1 MIEQIKSNLDNPNQ
15 LEKLYRENKTT
26 FKKDFN
32 NLYADIKQNTTAQIW
47 NERLNFESDEIS
59 WGTKNEL
66 VFVII
71 ASLIAGFIAKLPQF
85 FGFTEEFF
93 YQRNFAFIVFPL
105 LAAYFAWGKNVST
118 KKIAVA
124 AITILVSVLYINF
137 LPNNNQS
144 DTLMLACLHLPLF
157 LWAVLGYTYLG
168 DDVKNDQRRLDFL
181 RYNGDLV
188 VMTAIILLAG
198 GLFTVLTI
206 NLFSLIDIHIEEF
219 YFKNIGILGLAAAPI
234 VGTFLVQTNPQLVNK
249 VSPVIAKIFTPF
261 VLVTLV
267 VYLIAVIYTGK
278 DPYNDREF
286 LLIFNMLLIGV
297 MAIIFFSIAES
308 SKTSG
313 SKITTLMLFALS
325 IVTIIV
331 NGIALSAIVFRI
343 SEWGITPNRLAV
355 LGSNILI
362 LLNLLLMSYRLFK
375 TRKDV
380 NEIEQVGNSIAF
392 FLPVYSLWTMLV
404 TFVLPVLFNFK

>member
-15 LEKLYRENKTT
+15 LEKLYRENRSA

-32 NLYADIKQNTTAQIW
+32 SIYPEIKENSTAQIW
-47 NERLNFESDEIS
+47 NERLNYESDEIS

-66 VFVII
+66 IFVII
-71 ASLIAGFIAKLPQF
+71 ASLLAGFIAKLPQF

-93 YQRNFAFIVFPL
+93 YQRNIAFIVFPM
-105 LAAYFAWGKNVST
+105 LAAYFAWKQNTPV
-118 KKIAVA
+118 KRIAIA
-124 AITILVSVLYINF
+124 SIAILVSVLYINL

-144 DTLMLACLHLPLF
+144 DTLILACLHLPLF
-157 LWAVLGYTYLG
+157 LWAVLGFTYLG
-168 DDVKNDQRRLDFL
+168 DDIKNDNRRLDFL

-198 GLFTVLTI
+198 GLFTALTI
-206 NLFSLIDIHIEEF
+206 NLFNLIDIHIEEF

-313 SKITTLMLFALS
+313 SKITTVMLFALS
-325 IVTIIV
+325 IVTILV

-343 SEWGITPNRLAV
+343 SEWGITPNRFAV

-362 LLNLLLMSYRLFK
+362 LLNLLYMSYRLYK
-375 TRKDV
+375 TIKDK
-380 NEIEQVGNSIAF
+380 NEIEKVGNSIAF
-392 FLPVYSLWTMLV
+392 FLPVYSLWTMIV
-404 TFVLPVLFNFK
+404 TFVFPVIFNFK

>member
-1 MIEQIKSNLDNPNQ
+1 MTEQIKNNLDNPNQ
-15 LEKLYRENKTT
+15 LEKLYRENKTA
-26 FKKDFN
+26 FKKEFN
-32 NLYADIKQNTTAQIW
+32 TLYPDIKENTTAQIW
-47 NERLNFESDEIS
+47 NERLNFESEEIS

-66 VFVII
+66 MFVII

-93 YQRNFAFIVFPL
+93 YPRNIAFVVFPL
-105 LAAYFAWGKNVST
+105 LSAYFAWKKNVST
-118 KKIAVA
+118 KKITVA
-124 AITILVSVLYINF
+124 SIAILVSVLYINF

-144 DTLMLACLHLPLF
+144 DTLILACLHLPLF
-157 LWAVLGYTYLG
+157 LWAVLGFTYLG
-168 DDVKNDQRRLDFL
+168 KDIKNNQRRLDFL

-198 GLFTVLTI
+198 GLFTILTI
-206 NLFSLIDIHIEEF
+206 NLFGLIDIHIEEF

-313 SKITTLMLFALS
+313 SKITTIMLFALS

-331 NGIALSAIVFRI
+331 NGIALSAIIFRI
-343 SEWGITPNRLAV
+343 SEWGITPNRFAV

-375 TRKDV
+375 TIKDV

-392 FLPVYSLWTMLV
+392 FLPVYSLWTMIV
-404 TFVLPVLFNFK
+404 PFVLPLLFNFK

>member
-15 LEKLYRENKTT
+15 LEKLYRENKSA

-32 NLYADIKQNTTAQIW
+32 SIYKEIKENTTAKIW
-47 NERLNFESDEIS
+47 NERLNFENDEIS

-66 VFVII
+66 GFIII

-93 YQRNFAFIVFPL
+93 YQRDIAFIVFPI
-105 LAAYFAWGKNVST
+105 LAAYFAWKQ
-118 KKIAVA
+118 KISVKRIAIA

-137 LPNNNQS
+137 LPDNNQS
-144 DTLMLACLHLPLF
+144 DTLILACLHLPLF
-157 LWAVLGYTYLG
+157 LWAVLGFTYLG
-168 DDVKNDQRRLDFL
+168 DEIKNNQRRLDFL

-198 GLFTVLTI
+198 GLFTALTI

-234 VGTFLVQTNPQLVNK
+234 VGTYLVQTNPQLVNK

-261 VLVTLV
+261 VLVTLA
-267 VYLIAVIYTGK
+267 VYLVAVIYTGK

-297 MAIIFFSIAES
+297 MAITFFSIAES
-308 SKTSG
+308 SKTSS
-313 SKITTLMLFALS
+313 SKITTVMLFALS

-343 SEWGITPNRLAV
+343 SEWGFTPNRLAV

-362 LLNLLLMSYRLFK
+362 LLNLFYMSYKLFI
-375 TRKDV
+375 TMKDK
-380 NEIEQVGNSIAF
+380 NEIENVGNSIAF
-392 FLPVYSLWTMLV
+392 FLPYYSLWTVIV
-404 TFVLPVLFNFK
+404 TFLFPLIFTFK

>member
-1 MIEQIKSNLDNPNQ
+1 MKEQIKSNLDNPNQ
-15 LEKLYRENKTT
+15 LEKLYRENKTA
-26 FKKDFN
+26 FKKEFN

-47 NERLNFESDEIS
+47 NERLNFESEEIS

-71 ASLIAGFIAKLPQF
+71 ASLIAGFIAKLPHF

-105 LAAYFAWGKNVST
+105 LAAYFAWKKNVST

-144 DTLMLACLHLPLF
+144 DTLILACLHLPLF

-219 YFKNIGILGLAAAPI
+219 YFKNIGIWGLAAAPI

-249 VSPVIAKIFTPF
+249 VSPVIAKIFTPL
-261 VLVTLV
+261 VLITLV

-308 SKTSG
+308 SKTFG
-313 SKITTLMLFALS
+313 SKIITVMLFALS

-331 NGIALSAIVFRI
+331 NGIALSAIIFRI

-362 LLNLLLMSYRLFK
+362 LLNLLLMSHRLFK

-392 FLPVYSLWTMLV
+392 FLPVYSLWTMIV